1 MNKKAIQKYPSEP
14 PYPGVLS
21 DGSFAPFNT
30 DTARLDYIS
39 HFPGVLKNLK
49 SGVRVVMWITCGRQM
64 CELLLTLP
72 WKLNAGYCGQKTRIL
87 YGEEVLGQDRK

>member
-49 SGVRVVMWITCGRQM
+49 SGVRVSNVDNMWQANVRAAIDAAMETERR
-64 CELLLTLP
+64 LLRS
-72 WKLNAGYCGQKTRIL
+72 KNANPIW
-87 YGEEVLGQDRK
+87 